1 MAVPAFAIIIP
12 RTLFV
17 IVIIPNPGIYCKK
30 FVTVHASRQAGT
42 AGTNSNKYRFTR
54 KDSTWYEN

>member
-1 MAVPAFAIIIP
+1 MAVSALAIIIP

-42 AGTNSNKYRFTR
+42 ASTNSNKYRFTR
-54 KDSTWYEN
+54 KDST

>member
-1 MAVPAFAIIIP
+1 MAVSALAIIIP

-30 FVTVHASRQAGT
+30 FVTVRTPSNAGT
-42 AGTNSNKYRFTR
+42 AGINSN
-54 KDSTWYEN
+54 